1 MHPNFTK
8 RILLV
13 EDSENDAELTQIM
26 LAKCETPVKVDVC
39 RDGEEALDYLHRR
52 GAYVSRPPGEPTVI
66 LLDLKMPKVGGLE
79 VLREV
84 KSSSASEPLKT
95 IPVVMLTSSREVQDV
110 RECYRL
116 GANGYVVKP
125 VDAKQFMQAIKNLGA
140 FWAGTNEPPPH

>member
-1 MHPNFTK
+1 
-8 RILLV
+8 
-13 EDSENDAELTQIM
+13 M

-84 KSSSASEPLKT
+84 KSNSASEPLKT

-116 GANGYVVKP
+116 GANSYWVYA
-125 VDAKQFMQAIKNLGA
+125 VDGNSV
-140 FWAGTNEPPPH
+140 